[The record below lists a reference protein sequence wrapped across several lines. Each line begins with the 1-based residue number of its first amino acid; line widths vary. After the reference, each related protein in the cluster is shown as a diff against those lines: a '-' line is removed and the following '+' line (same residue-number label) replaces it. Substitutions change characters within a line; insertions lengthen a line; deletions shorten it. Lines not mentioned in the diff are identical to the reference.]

1 MGITELKQENSVA
14 SPSQLLD
21 CIQDCLTCKLRKGP
35 ICCKYGV
42 QVRVIGFKNMKP
54 NGKKPNGKLPMAEP
68 TLQEPGKRKPRCV
81 ECGSSK
87 FLQIDGEIV
96 CTSCGSVQ
104 ERMFEHG
111 RISDSEKFGRA
122 PQNFAVFG
130 GNLGSTTK
138 TSASLG
144 AEPIHQVAVA
154 SVRGSEKYN
163 RRPLELI
170 AKTCPKCSAENH
182 LRVFGDPVFCENPKC
197 GATVVKCGHCGAQN
211 IAKDSK
217 KLEKC
222 VSCKRKLASNS
233 QTEFVRTR
241 LAEQVIH
248 WLPVDPMKYGSDT
261 SAVGYISDLKTL
273 SAWTP
278 VEDDFAFK
286 KAREMFSQRFD
297 GELGDEDASRLA
309 AQYMKQVR
317 NLVKVQRKSLPKIF
331 ETFLDS
337 LEGVNN

>member
-21 CIQDCLTCKLRKGP
+21 CIQDCLTCNLRKGS
-35 ICCKYGV
+35 ICCRYGV
-42 QVRVIGFKNMKP
+42 QVRVGGFRKM
-54 NGKKPNGKLPMAEP
+54 KPNGKLPAAEP
-68 TLQEPGKRKPRCV
+68 ILQEPGKRKSRCV
-81 ECGSSK
+81 ECGSSE
-87 FLQIDGEIV
+87 LLRTNGEIV
-96 CTSCGSVQ
+96 CTSCGTVQ

-111 RISDSEKFGRA
+111 RISDAEKFGRA

-144 AEPIHQVAVA
+144 AEPILQVAVA
-154 SVRGSEKYN
+154 NVRGSVKYN
-163 RRPLELI
+163 RRPLELVV
-170 AKTCPKCSAENH
+170 KTCPKCSAENH
-182 LRVFGDPVFCENPKC
+182 LRVFGDPILCQNVSC
-197 GATVVKCGHCGAQN
+197 GAYVVKCKRCGAQN
-211 IAKDSK
+211 IVKDSK
-217 KLEKC
+217 ELGKC
-222 VSCKRKLASNS
+222 ASCRRKLARNS
-233 QTEFVRTR
+233 PTEFVRTR

-248 WLPVDPMKYGSDT
+248 WLPVDPVKYGNDT

-278 VEDDFAFK
+278 TEDDFAFK

-297 GELGDEDASRLA
+297 GELRDEDASRLA

-331 ETFLDS
+331 ESFLDS
-337 LEGVNN
+337 LEGNN

>member
-1 MGITELKQENSVA
+1 
-14 SPSQLLD
+14 
-21 CIQDCLTCKLRKGP
+21 
-35 ICCKYGV
+35 
-42 QVRVIGFKNMKP
+42 MKP
-54 NGKKPNGKLPMAEP
+54 NGKKPNGELPAAEL
-68 TLQEPGKRKPRCV
+68 TLQELGKRKARCA
-81 ECGSSK
+81 ECGSSE
-87 FLQIDGEIV
+87 LLRADGETV
-96 CTSCGSVQ
+96 CTRCGSVQ
-104 ERMFEHG
+104 ERMFERG
-111 RISDSEKFGRA
+111 PVSDSEKLGRG

-138 TSASLG
+138 TTASLG
-144 AEPIHQVAVA
+144 AEPIYQVAVG
-154 SVRGSEKYN
+154 SVRGSVKYN

-170 AKTCPKCSAENH
+170 VKTCPKCSSENH
-182 LRVFGDPVFCENPKC
+182 LRVFGEPVFCENTKC
-197 GATVVKCGHCGAQN
+197 GATVVKCRHCGAEN

-222 VSCKRKLASNS
+222 VNCRRKLARNS
-233 QTEFVRTR
+233 PSEFVRTR

-261 SAVGYISDLKTL
+261 SAVAYNSDLRVL

-331 ETFLDS
+331 ESFLDS